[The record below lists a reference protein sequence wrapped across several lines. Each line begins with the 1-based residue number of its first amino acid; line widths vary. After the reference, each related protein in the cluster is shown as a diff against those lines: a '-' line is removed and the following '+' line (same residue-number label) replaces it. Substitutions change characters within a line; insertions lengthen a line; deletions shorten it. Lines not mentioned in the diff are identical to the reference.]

1 METHF
6 LFAFRG
12 PLAELLVNLAE
23 PFFLWNDHAS
33 CLCFISA
40 GYPLLFK
47 FFLSSLIISTSKENI
62 CLPEN
67 FIDRLID
74 MNFIFL
80 KTWVYYSII
89 YDAGTII
96 NVFMVISKKDFWCV
110 DRVNIYFYVRIL
122 NVKFVPYVIFNLAEK
137 TLCL

>member
-1 METHF
+1 
-6 LFAFRG
+6 
-12 PLAELLVNLAE
+12 
-23 PFFLWNDHAS
+23 
-33 CLCFISA
+33 
-40 GYPLLFK
+40 
-47 FFLSSLIISTSKENI
+47 
-62 CLPEN
+62 
-67 FIDRLID
+67 

-122 NVKFVPYVIFNLAEK
+122 NVKCVPYVIFNLA
-137 TLCL
+137 

>member
-1 METHF
+1 
-6 LFAFRG
+6 
-12 PLAELLVNLAE
+12 
-23 PFFLWNDHAS
+23 
-33 CLCFISA
+33 
-40 GYPLLFK
+40 
-47 FFLSSLIISTSKENI
+47 
-62 CLPEN
+62 
-67 FIDRLID
+67 

-122 NVKFVPYVIFNLAEK
+122 NVKFVPYVISLTWLRKPYVYNLYLK
-137 TLCL
+137 NKRNNNNF